1 MSLGKNINIYEDP
14 VISNKSN
21 NLNIGSSKIPSNNN
35 KNKSKN
41 SYENLEV
48 IKRLSRNSNISNY

>member
-14 VISNKSN
+14 VISNNSN
-21 NLNIGSSKIPSNNN
+21 NLKIGSSKIPSNNN
-35 KNKSKN
+35 KNKSNN
-41 SYENLEV
+41 SYENLDV